1 MTKFLLVLAA
11 KLISGATVRWV
22 GCQPNAR
29 QRIYFANHTSNL
41 DALVIWASLPP
52 AVRTVTRPV
61 AARDYWLKGAI
72 RRYLALHVLNA
83 VLIERKR
90 PTVKDN
96 PLHDMM
102 AALGDRHSLIIFP
115 EGGRQSGGKMSP
127 FKGGLFHLAKNRP
140 DVEFIP
146 VLVENLNR
154 ILPKGEIVPVPLLG
168 SLRFG
173 TPIKLGSGEEKA
185 VFLERARTA
194 IQILQT
200 T

>member
-1 MTKFLLVLAA
+1 
-11 KLISGATVRWV
+11 
-22 GCQPNAR
+22 
-29 QRIYFANHTSNL
+29 
-41 DALVIWASLPP
+41 
-52 AVRTVTRPV
+52 
-61 AARDYWLKGAI
+61 
-72 RRYLALHVLNA
+72 
-83 VLIERKR
+83 
-90 PTVKDN
+90 
-96 PLHDMM
+96 
-102 AALGDRHSLIIFP
+102 
-115 EGGRQSGGKMSP
+115 MSP

-173 TPIKLGSGEEKA
+173 APIKLGSGEEKA

-194 IQILQT
+194 IQVLQT